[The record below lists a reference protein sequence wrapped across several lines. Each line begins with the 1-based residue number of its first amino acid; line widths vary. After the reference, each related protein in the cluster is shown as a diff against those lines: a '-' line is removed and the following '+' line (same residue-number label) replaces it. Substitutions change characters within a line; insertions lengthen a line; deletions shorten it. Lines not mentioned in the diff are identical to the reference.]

1 MRLPLLWRVSVP
13 GALVRGAVWAFL
25 AAALVWTVGCKFY
38 GVVANKDECY
48 MALCCRGWGE
58 QPVAMLSF
66 FTGWIAMRVFGDQVI
81 TLRLLAMAC
90 YLVAILMPVWYFYH
104 RTGNRLWSVY
114 LLPLSLWWCNAHIST
129 FTAGM
134 RELTRMRAP
143 CSRFQCAI
151 STPPRGARR
160 C

>member
-90 YLVAILMPVWYFYH
+90 YLVAILMPVWYFTTA
-104 RTGNRLWSVY
+104 RATGCGRSIFCRCHCGGAMHTY
-114 LLPLSLWWCNAHIST
+114 LLLRLGCGSL
-129 FTAGM
+129 
-134 RELTRMRAP
+134 P
-143 CSRFQCAI
+143 V
-151 STPPRGARR
+151 
-160 C
+160 